1 MIFITFKTWHISC
14 ATGVFLHC
22 EFSLTDESLLMHSW
36 PAVIHR
42 HFSQIPGFWGR
53 ILSRINPH
61 WNQNSSVA
69 VISHIFTWL
78 LHTLNSGAWLGGVN
92 LICHLLGQ
100 EQGENEHFKHFKIS
114 SFCPANTRQGSGIKP
129 SQGPDFLL
137 LHFNLRGPRICFWAV
152 SVRKVWEINSF
163 SVMQIS
169 CKILQTRDFGED
181 SGPWCFKFC
190 VQRCPWGKVRFPP
203 GN

>member
-100 EQGENEHFKHFKIS
+100 EQGENEHFKHFKFPVSAQQTPGRDLELNHPRDQIFS
-114 SFCPANTRQGSGIKP
+114 CSVLTSGD
-129 SQGPDFLL
+129 QEF
-137 LHFNLRGPRICFWAV
+137 A
-152 SVRKVWEINSF
+152 
-163 SVMQIS
+163 
-169 CKILQTRDFGED
+169 FGLCL
-181 SGPWCFKFC
+181 SGKCE
-190 VQRCPWGKVRFPP
+190 R
-203 GN
+203 